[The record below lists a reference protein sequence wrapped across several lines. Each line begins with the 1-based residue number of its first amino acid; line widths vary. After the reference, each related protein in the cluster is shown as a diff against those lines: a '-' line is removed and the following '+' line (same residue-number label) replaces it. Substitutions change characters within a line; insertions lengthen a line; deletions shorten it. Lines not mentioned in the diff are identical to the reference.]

1 MNAPTPAD
9 RRKSHKAAS
18 AGPTLPLKYTM
29 AIAGSSGISRI
40 RLFLK
45 VEVAAKIGRTAQQ
58 IVQPLHHIQS
68 HPLLNGLATLLMRV
82 IQKRTA
88 TTTSHI
94 PNVNRSTFICY
105 FSRQA
110 KSPSSRTRRRG
121 DKCIELPAVWT
132 PRFQLAFYR
141 ACIRSPYDRLCLEAS
156 YRTMAAAIAEFKDS
170 TVPLCGIRSTLS
182 QVANS
187 FGSRPCPSFPIKIAE
202 GLRQSHCSIVS
213 AALGEVPM
221 RPILRQRK
229 SETVSSRVSDPIW
242 GKRNTLPALAR
253 TTLPL

>member
-9 RRKSHKAAS
+9 RRKSHSAAS
-18 AGPTLPLKYTM
+18 AGPTLPPKYTM
-29 AIAGSSGISRI
+29 AIAGSSGISQI
-40 RLFLK
+40 RLCLK
-45 VEVAAKIGRTAQQ
+45 VEIAAKIGRTAQQ
-58 IVQPLHHIQS
+58 IVPPLHHIQS
-68 HPLLNGLATLLMRV
+68 LPLLNGLATLLMRA

-105 FSRQA
+105 FDRLNRHLVA
-110 KSPSSRTRRRG
+110 PGGRG

-132 PRFQLAFYR
+132 PRFHLAFYR

-156 YRTMAAAIAEFKDS
+156 YRIMAAAIAEFKDS

-221 RPILRQRK
+221 RPILRERK
-229 SETVSSRVSDPIW
+229 SETVSSRGSDPIW